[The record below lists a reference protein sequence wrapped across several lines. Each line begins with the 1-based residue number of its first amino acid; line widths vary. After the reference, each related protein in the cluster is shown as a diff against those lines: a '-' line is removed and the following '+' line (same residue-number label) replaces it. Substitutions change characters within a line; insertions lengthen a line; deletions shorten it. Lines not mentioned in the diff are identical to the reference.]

1 MVNKIMYQKI
11 QHFRRKGFT
20 KADIIRETGLNK
32 RTVLKYYSMSEKKY
46 SRYIEKVRYRTR
58 IFEPYQSPILNLY
71 KANDFQRLE
80 KSAVYDYLEEKLG
93 SLIMINETHRILI
106 ICPPKP
112 FIHKAFRPPSG
123 MPFKRT

>member
-1 MVNKIMYQKI
+1 MNKNQYYKERTEDMVNKIMYQKI
-11 QHFRRKGFT
+11 QYFKRKGFT

-58 IFEPYQSPILNLY
+58 IFEPYQSHILNLY
-71 KANDFQRLE
+71 QVNNFQRLE

-93 SLIMINETHRILI
+93 SLPGTERS
-106 ICPPKP
+106 
-112 FIHKAFRPPSG
+112 FRNYISY
-123 MPFKRT
+123 